1 MPGTD
6 SQPDAH
12 GSGAPGAGADP
23 AAAARALLTDSFGR
37 IRDQVAGLCNGLTTE
52 EASWRPEREAN
63 SIGWLLWHLARVQDD
78 HIADAAGTAQVWT
91 TPESGRS
98 WSERFGLPFD
108 AGETGFGQS
117 PEEVGRVRVDGPL
130 LDAYQA
136 DVHAATMRYVGSL
149 TTDELERV
157 VDRSWDPPVTAAVR
171 LVSVIGDCTA
181 HLGQAQYVLGMQ
193 QRL

>member
-6 SQPDAH
+6 GQPGAH
-12 GSGAPGAGADP
+12 GHDEGGADP
-23 AAAARALLTDSFGR
+23 AAAARALLTDSFDR
-37 IRDQVAGLCNGLTTE
+37 IREQVAGLCNGLTTE

-91 TPESGRS
+91 TPESGPS
-98 WSERFGLPFD
+98 WSERFDLPFGP
-108 AGETGFGQS
+108 GETGFGQS
-117 PEEVGRVRVDGPL
+117 PEEVGRLRVDGTL
-130 LDAYQA
+130 LDGYQA
-136 DVHAATMRYVGSL
+136 DVHAATMRYIDSL
-149 TTDELERV
+149 TTDELDRV
-157 VDRSWDPPVTAAVR
+157 VDRAWDPPVTVAVR

-181 HLGQAQYVLGMQ
+181 HLGQAQYILGLQ